1 MGCAA
6 SGVAIGAGGL
16 LPHLFTLTVNV
27 VRDGGR
33 FLSLIPG
40 VAAGFPLGN
49 MSLCVA
55 RTFLLPQAHSLG
67 QDRRQATDHTSALFL
82 HILSFVSPSLPCLHV
97 RGDYADNIIFRHR

>member
-16 LPHLFTLTVNV
+16 LPHLFTLASFM
-27 VRDGGR
+27 GGC

-55 RTFLLPQAHSLG
+55 RTFLLA
-67 QDRRQATDHTSALFL
+67 
-82 HILSFVSPSLPCLHV
+82 
-97 RGDYADNIIFRHR
+97 